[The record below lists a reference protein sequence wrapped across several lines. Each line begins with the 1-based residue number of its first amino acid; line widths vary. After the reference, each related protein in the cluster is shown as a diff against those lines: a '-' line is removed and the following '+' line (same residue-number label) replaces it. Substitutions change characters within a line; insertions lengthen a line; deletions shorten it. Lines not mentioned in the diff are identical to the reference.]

1 VFDRVVVEGWQ
12 GVMSESCAEAA
23 GAPLRP
29 LVVVTAMDEEGDAL
43 GHAISDAPWMV
54 DRSIQIKTGPF
65 GDRELVV
72 AVCGMGKVA
81 AAVAAQYLIDRF
93 RPAVLLNVGLAGA
106 LYDDPSVGDLVV
118 VDGTIQHD
126 FDARPFVPERSLLP
140 HLGLAR
146 FHADDELVEIAQ
158 RACVASE
165 EAPLTGPTPRRLR
178 GLALT
183 GDQVVTSAV
192 AKRTLRSVYPDA
204 LVVDME
210 TAAIAQTALQN
221 ATPWAAVRMVSD
233 SADESLDASEVLAYC
248 QTVGTTTLRGVVLR
262 MVEQLSAKGI

>member
-1 VFDRVVVEGWQ
+1 
-12 GVMSESCAEAA
+12 MH
-23 GAPLRP
+23 
-29 LVVVTAMDEEGDAL
+29 EEGDAL
-43 GHAISDAPWMV
+43 GEAISDAPWAV
-54 DRSIQIKTGPF
+54 ERSIQVTTGSY

-81 AAVAAQYLIDRF
+81 AAVAAQHLIDRF
-93 RPAVLLNVGLAGA
+93 RPAALLNVGLAGA
-106 LYDDPSVGDLVV
+106 LYDDPGVGDLVV
-118 VDGTIQHD
+118 VDSAIQHD

-140 HLGLAR
+140 HLGVARFDADRELAR
-146 FHADDELVEIAQ
+146 VAQ
-158 RACVASE
+158 RACAASAD
-165 EAPLTGPTPRRLR
+165 APLAGLAPRRLR

-183 GDQVVTSAV
+183 GDQVITSAA
-192 AKRTLRSVYPDA
+192 AKGTLSSAYPDA

-248 QTVGTTTLRGVVLR
+248 QTVGATTLRGIVLR
-262 MVEQLSAKGI
+262 MVEQLSARGS